1 MFLGADRLGIR
12 VGEGSVVVNRVIIMA
27 GVAALAS
34 ASPAPAQWT
43 GSRIGKNAEVKD
55 VGKLT
60 EILAECV
67 VKRRPKM
74 VRSWFGELPGT
85 DAEANFIKRQEG
97 DLDICLDDRELVFAG
112 DREMVYTPRSLRYPV
127 ALAFARKS
135 LREFEATPNGLNPD
149 GPAWFA
155 ARFAAMPTGTKV
167 DTRSLALHDFGH
179 CVASVNWQGARAL
192 VLSEP
197 GLTEERAAVD
207 TLKPSLSPCLDHK
220 AQIKLTPQN
229 LRVALAEPMAQIL
242 MASGTLR

>member
-1 MFLGADRLGIR
+1 MR
-12 VGEGSVVVNRVIIMA
+12 VGESFVVVNRVIVMA
-27 GVAALAS
+27 AGAALAMAS

-43 GSRIGKNAEVKD
+43 GSRIGKNAVAKD

-74 VRSWFGELPGT
+74 VQSWFGELPGT
-85 DAEANFIKRQEG
+85 DAEADFIKRQEG

-135 LREFEATPNGLNPD
+135 LHDVEATPSGLNPD
-149 GPAWFA
+149 SPAWFA
-155 ARFAAMPTGTKV
+155 ARFAAMPAGTKV
-167 DTRSLALHDFGH
+167 DTRSLVLQDFGH

-192 VLSEP
+192 VLSKP
-197 GLTEERAAVD
+197 GLTEERAAID
-207 TLKPSLSPCLDHK
+207 TLKPSLGPCLDHK
-220 AQIKLTPQN
+220 SKIKLTPQN
-229 LRVALAEPMAQIL
+229 LRGALAEPMAQIL